1 MATPPPTSA
10 PAQAPAIVIAGAG
23 ECGTRAA
30 FTLREEGWDGRIV
43 LIGAEPHLPYERPP
57 LSKTGEVKPICDQDA
72 LRDAGI
78 TFLAGAE
85 AAGLDTKAH
94 SLELSDGQR
103 VDYQSLLLATG
114 ARARTLAF
122 GPAGTHVL
130 RTQADSA
137 ALRARLGPGTR
148 VGVIGG
154 GFIGLELAASAAAL
168 GAVVTVIE
176 LGPRLMGRA
185 VPAPVAAVMA
195 GRHVAAGVDIR
206 CGTGVT
212 GLAATAGGIAITLAE
227 GGTVEADVVVAGVG
241 AVPETSLADAAGIET
256 GDGIVVDQRFATSA
270 PDVYAAGDC
279 CRYPHPLYGGRPLRL
294 ESWRAAQEHGAAAAR
309 AMLGGTESYAGV
321 PWFWSD
327 QHDYSLQVAGLFGE
341 AAREVARV
349 RPDGVEI
356 WFGLD
361 GDGRVVAAAAA
372 GPGNV
377 VAKDIKL
384 AEMLIAR
391 RAVVDPAVLADPA
404 AGLKAVLRTPAAG

>member
-1 MATPPPTSA
+1 MPG

-30 FTLREEGWDGRIV
+30 FTLREDGWDGRIV
-43 LIGAEPHLPYERPP
+43 LVGAEPSLPYERPP
-57 LSKTGEVKPICDQDA
+57 LSKTGQVTPVCDEA
-72 LRDAGI
+72 MLRQADIA
-78 TFLAGAE
+78 FRPGAE
-85 AAGLDTKAH
+85 VTALDTAART
-94 SLELSDGQR
+94 LELSGGER
-103 VDYQSLLLATG
+103 LGYASLLLATG
-114 ARARTLAF
+114 ARARTLPF
-122 GPAGTHVL
+122 GHVPVHVL

-137 ALRARLGPGTR
+137 ALRARLSPGAR

-168 GAVVTVIE
+168 GCSVTVIE

-195 GRHVAAGVDIR
+195 GRHVEAGVDVR

-212 GLAATAGGIAITLAE
+212 GLAQTAGGIAITLAE
-227 GGTVEADVVVAGVG
+227 GAAIQADVVVAGVG
-241 AVPETSLADAAGIET
+241 AVPETSLAAAAGIVVD
-256 GDGIVVDQRFATSA
+256 DGIVVDQGFATSA
-270 PDVYAAGDC
+270 PGVYAAGDC

-309 AMLGGTESYAGV
+309 AMLGNTGPYAGV

-327 QHDYSLQVAGLFGE
+327 QHDYSLQVAGLFSQT
-341 AAREVARV
+341 AREVARI
-349 RPDGVEI
+349 RPDGVEL

-361 GDGRVVAAAAA
+361 GGGRLAAAAAA
-372 GPGNV
+372 GPGNA

-391 RAVVDPAVLADPA
+391 QAVLEPALLADPA
-404 AGLKAVLRTPAAG
+404 TGLKGLLRAPAAA